1 MYVCETKQVLDTNSL
16 SMIVYR
22 NTKSGFVNDVR
33 SNSIASIIENE
44 FAAHNISHNNDSEYR
59 SWANSLQYLRN
70 VVDVPQLD
78 DECQVAIE
86 YQIPLTSKR
95 VDFLISGVDE
105 SGHNNVVII
114 ELKQWETSGKTS
126 RPDIVTAFTG
136 GANRAVV
143 HPSYQAYSYAKT
155 IECFNE
161 NVQNCDISLHPCAY
175 LHNYKESNRTNID
188 CELYK
193 EAIALAPVFLE
204 RDSAKLTDYILRFVR
219 NRSQLDLLYKIED
232 GRLRPAKSLQDALG
246 SMLKGNKEF
255 YLIDEQKDFANGRS
269 LDMMMFFRDICKV
282 FHLTNT
288 EKNRLLYSN
297 VEEDLWAIMLG
308 VTNPLREKFNLGKE

>member
-1 MYVCETKQVLDTNSL
+1 MLFIAWYGLVRKFVTFVRRSKSLNTFL

-70 VVDVPQLD
+70 VIDVSQID
-78 DECQVAIE
+78 DGCQVAIE

-95 VDFLISGVDE
+95 VDFLISGVDD

-126 RPDIVTAFTG
+126 RPDIVTAYTG

-161 NVQNCDISLHPCAY
+161 NVQNCDISLHPCAF
-175 LHNYKESNRTNID
+175 LHNYKESNRSNID

-193 EAIALAPVFLE
+193 
-204 RDSAKLTDYILRFVR
+204 
-219 NRSQLDLLYKIED
+219 
-232 GRLRPAKSLQDALG
+232 
-246 SMLKGNKEF
+246 
-255 YLIDEQKDFANGRS
+255 
-269 LDMMMFFRDICKV
+269 
-282 FHLTNT
+282 
-288 EKNRLLYSN
+288 
-297 VEEDLWAIMLG
+297 
-308 VTNPLREKFNLGKE
+308 

>member
-1 MYVCETKQVLDTNSL
+1 MLFIAWYGLVRKFVTFVRRSKSLNTFL

-95 VDFLISGVDE
+95 VDFLISGIDDT
-105 SGHNNVVII
+105 SHNNVVVI

-136 GANRAVV
+136 GAPRAVV

-155 IECFNE
+155 IESFNE
-161 NVQNCDISLHPCAY
+161 NVAQYGISLHPCAY
-175 LHNYKESNRTNID
+175 LHNYKESNRGNID
-188 CELYK
+188 CSLYK
-193 EAIALAPVFLE
+193 EALEMAPYSWKMTQASSL
-204 RDSAKLTDYILRFVR
+204 SSSPSLYAKRET
-219 NRSQLDLLYKIED
+219 
-232 GRLRPAKSLQDALG
+232 
-246 SMLKGNKEF
+246 
-255 YLIDEQKDFANGRS
+255 LIS
-269 LDMMMFFRDICKV
+269 CI
-282 FHLTNT
+282 
-288 EKNRLLYSN
+288 
-297 VEEDLWAIMLG
+297 
-308 VTNPLREKFNLGKE
+308 